1 MRAAERSE
9 NKANRSDTVI
19 QREYRAFRGHGAGAA
34 DAVFSDSAIPPG
46 FRKFVRGLRTGG
58 SRSNFRI
65 IQTGGTPFGAFPLF
79 IFQYRRPSSALT
91 PPQRKRSAPLSEI
104 TRRSFPKSRTP
115 NSLPAISPPSPSE
128 HRYPAS
134 AEIAASRIFA
144 SALSP
149 PCRLMPCFRSVS
161 DRRNSRC
168 PGTRCG
174 IFRPP
179 PRPCP
184 RRRSSS
190 STHPSCI

>member
-1 MRAAERSE
+1 MQAYSLKRENGVTPIVGLHRIPAKKHPYGALAE
-9 NKANRSDTVI
+9 
-19 QREYRAFRGHGAGAA
+19 
-34 DAVFSDSAIPPG
+34 
-46 FRKFVRGLRTGG
+46 
-58 SRSNFRI
+58 
-65 IQTGGTPFGAFPLF
+65 AFPLF
-79 IFQYRRPSSALT
+79 IFQYRRLSSAH
-91 PPQRKRSAPLSEI
+91 RSVSDRRFPI
-104 TRRSFPKSRTP
+104 RTTGTFFRNHTRRSFSQITRAQRSGDIPGRVRPSIGAPR
-115 NSLPAISPPSPSE
+115 PPD
-128 HRYPAS
+128 
-134 AEIAASRIFA
+134 AASRIFA

>member
-1 MRAAERSE
+1 MRRATGAAAERVSS
-9 NKANRSDTVI
+9 RTGS
-19 QREYRAFRGHGAGAA
+19 
-34 DAVFSDSAIPPG
+34 
-46 FRKFVRGLRTGG
+46 TGG

-79 IFQYRRPSSALT
+79 IFQYRRLSSAH
-91 PPQRKRSAPLSEI
+91 RSVSDRRFPI
-104 TRRSFPKSRTP
+104 RTTGTFFRNHTRRSFSQITRAQRSGDIPGGVRPSIGAPR
-115 NSLPAISPPSPSE
+115 PPD
-128 HRYPAS
+128 
-134 AEIAASRIFA
+134 AASRIFA

-149 PCRLMPCFRSVS
+149 PCRLPTWRRAAS

-184 RRRSSS
+184 HRISSS